1 MGKRKFNY
9 YAVRRGKVPG
19 VYTSWEECQ
28 KQLKGFKGNCYKG
41 FFTQEEAENFLIDKQ
56 PKFCEA
62 VAYTSGGYNIY
73 TDHYGWCGILV
84 FQDKKYTVKG
94 TSNDERV
101 KSWSFAGKV
110 KAVEETINK
119 AISLGIKSLKI
130 FQDLH
135 LLVNLALKL
144 NRPKLDSSREFVKFI
159 DSKSKLI
166 DLEFEYMS
174 KNEKNPFMSESYNTM
189 CDILNIN

>member
-9 YAVRRGKVPG
+9 YAVKRGKVPG

-73 TDHYGWCGILV
+73 TDHYGWGGIL
-84 FQDKKYTVKG
+84 
-94 TSNDERV
+94 SN
-101 KSWSFAGKV
+101 
-110 KAVEETINK
+110 
-119 AISLGIKSLKI
+119 
-130 FQDLH
+130 
-135 LLVNLALKL
+135 
-144 NRPKLDSSREFVKFI
+144 
-159 DSKSKLI
+159 KSKKKLK
-166 DLEFEYMS
+166 
-174 KNEKNPFMSESYNTM
+174 KNLLQKTK
-189 CDILNIN
+189 DHQRL